1 MEPKQ
6 TEEALKESE
15 ARFRNAFDYAAIGMA
30 IVGLEGEWLKVNRS
44 ICEIVGYS
52 ESELLN
58 TTFQAITHPDD
69 LEKDV
74 NLMQQLLAGEIRY
87 YHLEKRYI
95 HKLGYTV
102 WILLS
107 GSLVRDTEGKPLYFI
122 SQIQDITERK
132 LAEEKLRLSEERL
145 HLALEASGEGLWDW
159 NIVTGELYF
168 SPQWLKMLGYEV
180 AELAYHV
187 STWESLIHPED
198 RAWVMDKLNAHLK
211 DDSLPYKFDY
221 RLKTK
226 SGEWKWI
233 ANYGKVVI
241 CDRNG
246 MPLRMTG
253 THRDIS
259 DRKQAE
265 LALVYSRDLKE
276 AIFNESTDAI
286 FLVDNETLLN
296 VDCNQRAVELFEVDS
311 KNELLNIEGQS
322 LQKYQFTDSELT
334 SIVEEIRTHGFWS
347 REQEYV
353 TKKGRVFWGNFA
365 TKQIKVA
372 GKIFNLG
379 RVTDIT
385 SRKQADDKIRASLK
399 EKEVLLREIHHRV
412 KNNLQVIYSLLNL
425 QSKYIKEE
433 AILEIFK
440 ECKNRV
446 RAMAMIH
453 EQLYISKNMS
463 QIQLNNYIKNLAQEL
478 FRSYKLPDSL
488 ITLCTELD
496 ENIFLDTDLAV
507 SCGLIIN
514 ELISNC
520 LKYAFPQGRKG
531 EVKVKAKLNSNNQL
545 ALIISDN
552 GIGLPPQFDLKTLK
566 HLGLRIVQVLSQQIG
581 GEFKYESTNQG
592 TEFKILLNYNL
603 TNAQA

>member
-1 MEPKQ
+1 MKPKQ
-6 TEEALKESE
+6 TEEALRESE

-30 IVGLEGEWLKVNRS
+30 IVGLEGQWLKVNRS

-52 ESELLN
+52 EPELLK
-58 TTFQAITHPDD
+58 TSFQAITHPDD
-69 LEKDV
+69 LEKDL

-107 GSLVRDTEGKPLYFI
+107 GSLVRDALGKPLHFI
-122 SQIQDITERK
+122 AQIQDITERK

-159 NIVTGELYF
+159 NIVTGEFYF
-168 SPQWLKMLGYEV
+168 SPQWLQMLGYEV
-180 AELAYHV
+180 TELPYHV

-198 RAWVMDKLNAHLK
+198 QVWVMDKRNEHLK
-211 DDSLPYKFDY
+211 NDSLPYKFDY

-233 ANYGKVVI
+233 ANYGRVVVR
-241 CDRNG
+241 DRNG
-246 MPLRMTG
+246 APLRMAG

-265 LALVYSRDLKE
+265 LALIYSRDLKE

-286 FLVDNETLLN
+286 FIVDGETLLN
-296 VDCNQRAVELFEVDS
+296 VDCNKRAVELFEVDS
-311 KNELLNIEGQS
+311 KDELLNIEGQS
-322 LQKYQFTDSELT
+322 LQKHRFLDTELT
-334 SIVEEIRTHGFWS
+334 SIVAEIRERGFWT
-347 REQEYV
+347 RELEYV
-353 TKKGRVFWGNFA
+353 TKKGNIFWGNFA
-365 TKQIKVA
+365 AKQIQVA
-372 GKIFNLG
+372 GQKFNLG

-385 SRKQADDKIRASLK
+385 ERKQADDKIRASLK

-425 QSKYIKEE
+425 QSKYIQEE
-433 AILEIFK
+433 SILEIFK
-440 ECKNRV
+440 DCKNRV

-453 EQLYISKNMS
+453 EQLYVSKDMS
-463 QIQLNNYIKNLAQEL
+463 QIQLNYYIKNLAQEL
-478 FRSYKLPDSL
+478 FRSYKLPASL
-488 ITLCTELD
+488 ITLHTELD
-496 ENIFLDTDLAV
+496 ENIFLDPDLAI

-531 EVKVKAKLNSNNQL
+531 SVQVTAKLDSENKL
-545 ALIISDN
+545 ALIISDD
-552 GIGLPPQFDLKTLK
+552 GVGLPQDFSLETFK
-566 HLGLRIVQVLSQQIG
+566 HLGLKIVKVLSQQIN
-581 GEFKYESTNQG
+581 GEFNYESTNKG
-592 TEFKILLNYNL
+592 TEFKILINYNL
-603 TNAQA
+603 IKN